1 MKNIEKIHKLDP
13 NRKSTIIIVSL
24 YAFCI
29 IAGAIPWIM
38 LAFRDSQWDETAMNI
53 KTIGVIAF
61 FASIIIPSCFIN
73 FIRKRCWKY
82 YEEHLPPEEIERRQ
96 QEAEKQKKAYQE
108 WSQKHEAEMAE
119 LRKTEIESKTD
130 SERIY
135 ELEKQVKNLA
145 HNSDITKQ
153 MLKRL
158 SGIPFGYALIFLVIT
173 AIISCNGISNI
184 SKKSDTIS
192 EKIETIESNQKRLE
206 YDIDK
211 MKNKLKNIEYE
222 IKALKSTK

>member
-1 MKNIEKIHKLDP
+1 MEKFHTLDP

-29 IAGAIPWIM
+29 IVGAIPWII

-53 KTIGVIAF
+53 KLIGVIAF
-61 FASIIIPSCFIN
+61 FASIIIPSCLIN
-73 FIRKRCWKY
+73 FIRKRCRKY
-82 YEEHLPPEEIERRQ
+82 YEEHLPPEEIERRK
-96 QEAEKQKKAYQE
+96 QEAERQKRIHQE
-108 WSQKHEAEMAE
+108 CSQKHEDEITE
-119 LRKTEIESKTD
+119 LRKTEMESKTD

-135 ELEKQVKNLA
+135 ELEKQIKNLT

-153 MLKRL
+153 LLERL

-184 SKKSDTIS
+184 SKKNDTIS

-211 MKNKLKNIEYE
+211 MKNKLKDIEYE

>member
-1 MKNIEKIHKLDP
+1 MEKFHTLDP

-29 IAGAIPWIM
+29 IVGAIPWII
-38 LAFRDSQWDETAMNI
+38 LAFRDSQWDETAMII
-53 KTIGVIAF
+53 KSIGVIAF
-61 FASIIIPSCFIN
+61 FASIIIPSCLIN
-73 FIRKRCWKY
+73 FIRKRCRKY
-82 YEEHLPPEEIERRQ
+82 YEEHLPPEEIERRK
-96 QEAEKQKKAYQE
+96 QEAERQKRIRQE
-108 WSQKHEAEMAE
+108 CSQKYEDEMTE

-135 ELEKQVKNLA
+135 ELEKQIKNLT

-153 MLKRL
+153 LLERL

-184 SKKSDTIS
+184 SKKSDAIS

-211 MKNKLKNIEYE
+211 MRNKLKDIEHE
-222 IKALKSTK
+222 IKALKSDK

>member
-1 MKNIEKIHKLDP
+1 MEKFHTLDP

-29 IAGAIPWIM
+29 IVGAIPWII

-53 KTIGVIAF
+53 KSIGVIAF
-61 FASIIIPSCFIN
+61 FASVIIPSCLIN
-73 FIRKRCWKY
+73 FIRKRCRKY
-82 YEEHLPPEEIERRQ
+82 YEEHLPPEEIERRK
-96 QEAEKQKKAYQE
+96 QEAERQKRIHQE
-108 WSQKHEAEMAE
+108 CSQKHEDEMTE
-119 LRKTEIESKTD
+119 LRKTEIETKTD

-135 ELEKQVKNLA
+135 ELEKQIKNLT

-153 MLKRL
+153 LLERL

-184 SKKSDTIS
+184 SKKSDAIS

-211 MKNKLKNIEYE
+211 MRNKLKDIEYE
-222 IKALKSTK
+222 IKALKSDK

>member
-1 MKNIEKIHKLDP
+1 MKNMEKFHKLDP
-13 NRKSTIIIVSL
+13 NRKSTIIIVSM

-53 KTIGVIAF
+53 KAIGIIAF
-61 FASIIIPSCFIN
+61 FTSIIIPSCLIN

-82 YEEHLPPEEIERRQ
+82 YEEHLPSEEIERRK
-96 QEAEKQKKAYQE
+96 QEAEKQKRAHQE
-108 WSQKHEAEMAE
+108 WSQKHEDEMAE

-145 HNSDITKQ
+145 HNSNITKQ
-153 MLKRL
+153 MLERL

-184 SKKSDTIS
+184 SKKSNTVS
-192 EKIETIESNQKRLE
+192 ENIEIIESNQKRLE
-206 YDIDK
+206 HDIDQ
-211 MKNKLKNIEYE
+211 MKDKLKDLEYE
-222 IKALKSTK
+222 IKALKSNK